1 MISVLMV
8 SWDKHFFKGLET
20 VFTANKIDSKWSDT
34 GAGALSMLEENNPE
48 LILPELILIDEK
60 LPDMTGRQF
69 IEQVVQIN
77 PAIDCVVASGLSQ
90 KDFHQTYEGFG
101 VLMQFPVRIGLNQGQ
116 MLLEHLKKIQDL
128 QVNINKI
135 GA

>member
-8 SWDKHFFKGLET
+8 SRDKHFFEGLET
-20 VFTANKIDSKWSDT
+20 VFTANKIETKWSDT
-34 GAGALSMLEENNPE
+34 GAGALSMLEENKPE
-48 LILPELILIDEK
+48 LLLIDEK

-77 PAIDCVVASGLSQ
+77 PMIDCVVASGLSH

-101 VLMQFPVRIGLNQGQ
+101 VLMQFPVKIGPNQGQ
-116 MLLEHLKKIQDL
+116 ILIEYLKKIHDL
-128 QVNINKI
+128 QTNIKK
-135 GA
+135 GGV